1 MSIVGGVR
9 WPGLATARTLNHVS
23 MGFDLLLLAVER
35 KSGRVRSRP
44 KLGVAL
50 AAADLAEL
58 VLAGRVALTGEAA
71 AASRSTA
78 SA

>member
-1 MSIVGGVR
+1 
-9 WPGLATARTLNHVS
+9 